1 LEPISGSADGWYDP
15 KRRRIVVD
23 AGLPAN
29 AQVRV
34 LVHQLAHALGVA
46 YAEFGHAR
54 AEVSVDTVTFD
65 VCRAAGLRVD
75 GESVPYLAAWGAGG
89 ALDAV
94 LAFTETI
101 DALASAD
108 PDARPR
114 SDYGQ
119 NPPAPAARIPA
130 SSLAD
135 SPPPGRDSAL
145 RHGLYATQQCCQVP
159 ADA

>member
-29 AQVRV
+29 APVRV

-119 NPPAPAARIPA
+119 NPTR
-130 SSLAD
+130 
-135 SPPPGRDSAL
+135 PGRADPRVVTCRQPTPGPRQRFAPRPL
-145 RHGLYATQQCCQVP
+145 CNP
-159 ADA
+159 AMLSSPG